1 MAEKSSSIP
10 RNKRWSAVSVSAYVD
25 TSFNLFL
32 KNNPSAYDEH
42 RCLCK
47 LPGGGDEDE
56 EDEEEEE
63 EEEEDEETEGKET
76 PSTKCDGGE
85 TCLCDKLAADH
96 PNHPFIFSKAA
107 LQKLSAYTIM
117 MDLRNPDNFDM
128 YTFNDHC
135 AYGAIE
141 MMQNVLL
148 DFQEASGNWK
158 SRWMVCEA
166 LALSLAND
174 CLSPAM
180 M

>member
-10 RNKRWSAVSVSAYVD
+10 RNKRWSAVSASANAD
-25 TSFNLFL
+25 TSCKLFL
-32 KNNPSAYDEH
+32 KNNPNAYDEH
-42 RCLCK
+42 QCLCK
-47 LPGGGDEDE
+47 LPGDGDEDEE

-63 EEEEDEETEGKET
+63 ETEGKET
-76 PSTKCDGGE
+76 QPTKCDGGE

-96 PNHPFIFSKAA
+96 PGHPFIFSKAA
-107 LQKLSAYTIM
+107 LNKLSAYTIM
-117 MDLRNPDNFDM
+117 MDLRDPDNFAM
-128 YTFNDHC
+128 YTFNDHS

-158 SRWMVCEA
+158 QRWVVCEA
-166 LALSLAND
+166 LALLLANN
-174 CLSPAM
+174 CLAPAM